1 MTMEDM
7 VQKQSLYRQILG
19 RQWNHLPASIR
30 ALHHLSEGHATFRG
44 RAVIERGSSIGARL
58 VASMLGFPGAGADVP
73 VEIHFAC
80 SNGREVWT

>member
-30 ALHHLSEGHATFRG
+30 ALHHLSDRKS
-44 RAVIERGSSIGARL
+44 V
-58 VASMLGFPGAGADVP
+58 V
-73 VEIHFAC
+73 
-80 SNGREVWT
+80 